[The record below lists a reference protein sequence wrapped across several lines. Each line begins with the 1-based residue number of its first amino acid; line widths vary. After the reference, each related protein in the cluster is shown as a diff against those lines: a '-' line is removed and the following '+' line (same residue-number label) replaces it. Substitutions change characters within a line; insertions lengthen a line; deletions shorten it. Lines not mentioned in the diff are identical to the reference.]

1 MIEMRHRSL
10 NDTHIDVW
18 PAFTDFITS
27 VLLIVVLFVFGIFF
41 TNVARELLSV
51 GNEINLVRAKQ
62 RAVADRLVNIPG
74 VEVQES
80 GNLQR
85 IVLHVDKEGKGGV
98 LFDSG
103 KAELKE
109 QGKEMLGRIVAVLKD
124 TSTYYKTIQVEGHTD
139 DRPISSF
146 QYRSNWELSAARAG
160 AVVSYLLSQQNV
172 LEPWRFS
179 ANGRGEYRPYNV
191 PETEMKM
198 EVTREPFAQRYPA
211 DTLPDYVVKNNA
223 RSNAAALNRRI
234 EIILI
239 Y

>member
-1 MIEMRHRSL
+1 MKRRL
-10 NDTHIDVW
+10 FNDSDMDVW
-18 PAFTDFITS
+18 PAFTDFVTS
-27 VLLIVVLFVFGIFF
+27 VLLIVVLFVMGIFF
-41 TNVARELLSV
+41 TNIARELLSA
-51 GNEINLVRAKQ
+51 GNEINTVKVKQ
-62 RAVADRLVNIPG
+62 QVVAEKLVNITG

-85 IVLHVDKEGKGGV
+85 IILHVDREGKGGV

-109 QGKEMLGRIVAVLKD
+109 EGKDMLKKIVAALKD
-124 TSTYYKTIQVEGHTD
+124 TSTYYRTIQVEGHTD
-139 DRPISSF
+139 NRPINSY

-191 PETEMKM
+191 PETDMKM
-198 EVTREPFAQRYPA
+198 ELMQGPSGKKKS
-211 DTLPDYVVKNNA
+211 DDLLPSYVIRNNA
-223 RSNAAALNRRI
+223 EDQAALNRRI
-234 EIILI
+234 EIILV

>member
-1 MIEMRHRSL
+1 MKRRSL
-10 NDTHIDVW
+10 ADAEVDVW

-27 VLLIVVLFVFGIFF
+27 VLLIVVLFLLGVFF
-41 TNVARELLSV
+41 TNIARLLLAA
-51 GNEINLVRAKQ
+51 GNEINSVRSKQ
-62 RAVADRLVNIPG
+62 RAVAERLRDISG
-74 VEVQES
+74 VQVQEN

-85 IVLHVDKEGKGGV
+85 IILRLDKEGKGGV

-109 QGKEMLGRIVAVLKD
+109 EGKERLKKIVAVLED
-124 TSTYYKTIQVEGHTD
+124 TSAYYKTIQVEGHTD
-139 DRPISSF
+139 DRPINSPEF
-146 QYRSNWELSAARAG
+146 RSNWELSAARAG
-160 AVVSYLLSQQNV
+160 AVVGYILEQRSA

-191 PETEMKM
+191 PESEMTLG
-198 EVTREPFAQRYPA
+198 EGQPTPGRRDPA
-211 DTLPDYVVKNNA
+211 GALPAYVVRHNIGDD
-223 RSNAAALNRRI
+223 AALNRRI